1 MSELLDDVDLA
12 RKEFLQILGGSVT
25 FRDDLDSDIGLMVL
39 GVRQPY
45 ERERTFT
52 EHLDD
57 AIAMLFEDRMPFLD
71 CGHG

>member
-1 MSELLDDVDLA
+1 
-12 RKEFLQILGGSVT
+12 
-25 FRDDLDSDIGLMVL
+25 MVL